1 MKTWYR
7 KISREPDEL
16 QGYLPRFNTD
26 EREEPKPQTVASPII
41 DIIETEEE
49 NPRTEKDS
57 QPTYTTSTQTTSTSF
72 KSKNEFKAT
81 MLPIYERILSQMG
94 LNTAYAK
101 MLVAQ
106 DGLES
111 AWGTK
116 PSGKFNFGGIK
127 GKGSVKRTREVINGK
142 DVYINDSFRD
152 FDSLE
157 DYAKYKI
164 SLLNNNRYKAFTGDI
179 SGFADRVFRGGYAT
193 DPNYAETLK
202 RVIASAKHGG
212 ILKFQAGGTGEIRP
226 DNRSW
231 FKRKWDDIATAY
243 NSSSWA
249 NSAPASVIAGFTP
262 YGLFHYSASGD
273 EDSARLAVL
282 PGAVGTKEVAKN
294 AVKAAE
300 EGVNLVYRHYGNDIS
315 KYFQGALKWLRNARK
330 GSIPA
335 AERLEVPKQIS
346 KIRLGN
352 PKHDYAFFK
361 DAKTGETILEISP
374 TAQNPLRSGEKAAS
388 KQFLQELVGTKDDF
402 GLRGLSYTE
411 KELFPKKFLSAM
423 TQENSAKDIYSK
435 IMSYK
440 AEAGIR
446 SSFTELTEAEARK
459 IFDIGW
465 DANMFYPTNSMN
477 ALQNKETFWKENKDI
492 IVKLFR
498 RVPAI
503 LGAGVLGN
511 EVISEKNGGIFKA
524 QKGADT
530 KQWVDSWLSQRKDKL
545 KNNAIDTGILAL
557 PGILRNPYFRQM
569 KSLNK
574 YTFKEGD
581 LPKDITGITG
591 HKEKTI
597 TVSDG
602 KKDTEVHEWT
612 HATKPYEQ
620 IAKVKEI
627 IDTWG
632 LKPGIIKDD
641 YLDNPSEIYSRLMEF
656 RYNNNLDPNHEYTL
670 KEVQELRKK
679 NHSGDYLIRTKNQ
692 YYQSNINNPTIPD
705 KDEPIENLIDMNLYK
720 GGEDVLERY
729 SDSAIQRLLNDV
741 AQIPNKQSTIN
752 YAKSG
757 LKIPKYQHPAD
768 KLMNNTTR
776 QWMQNKNGEYA
787 WAQRHNMP
795 NPEFWSRLRDKNKE
809 SIIDWED
816 SNNTATHKLGYG
828 EIDGKI
834 IVYPEVQKVN
844 GKLIDFTRPPYASN
858 SGIINAYETGN
869 YAVAPT
875 AKIAEN
881 FTATYKQEYPGF
893 QDHDIFKNKISRD
906 VYHTKGDKINYV
918 YNKLLASGYN
928 KIQASAILGSLFIEG
943 QLDENKKEVGGNGYG
958 LMQWTDITRKNNL
971 KNFKSPTAKN
981 EFERQVDFLMQEL
994 KDPNVWLG
1002 QRHLDTFLNAKTIDN
1017 ATEILAKRFCR
1028 PAKGKENMD
1037 NRKEVA
1043 RFYVNQLPEY
1053 HLTKKYINLQ

>member
-16 QGYLPRFNTD
+16 QGYLPRFNTE
-26 EREEPKPQTVASPII
+26 EREEPRPQTVASPII
-41 DIIETEEE
+41 DSIETSEEE
-49 NPRTEKDS
+49 PRAEKES
-57 QPTYTTSTQTTSTSF
+57 KPTYTTSANTTSSSF

-101 MLVAQ
+101 ALVAQ
-106 DGLES
+106 DELES

-193 DPNYAETLK
+193 DPKYADTLK

-231 FKRKWDDIATAY
+231 LRRKWDNVITAY

-249 NSAPASVIAGFTP
+249 NSAPADVIAGFTP
-262 YGLFHYSASGD
+262 YGLFHYSATGD

-282 PGAVGTKEVAKN
+282 PGAVGTSEVAKN
-294 AVKAAE
+294 TVKAAE
-300 EGVNLVYRHYGNDIS
+300 EGVNLIYKHYGNDLS
-315 KYFQGALKWLRNARK
+315 KYFHGALKWLRNARK

-346 KIRLGN
+346 KVRLGN

-361 DAKTGETILEISP
+361 DAKTGETILEISQ

-388 KQFLQELVGTKDDF
+388 KQLLQELVGTKDDF

-440 AEAGIR
+440 AEAGIK

-465 DANMFYPTNSMN
+465 DANMFYPTTSSN
-477 ALQNKETFWKENKDI
+477 ALQTKETFWKENKDI
-492 IVKLFR
+492 ILKLFR

-511 EVISEKNGGIFKA
+511 EVVSERNGGIIKA
-524 QKGADT
+524 QDGADT
-530 KQWVDSWLSQRKDKL
+530 RKWVDNWLSQRKDKL
-545 KNNAIDTGILAL
+545 KNNSVYSGWLAI
-557 PGILRNPYFRQM
+557 PGLIENPYFRQSASM
-569 KSLNK
+569 SK
-574 YTFKEGD
+574 YSFKRGK
-581 LPKDITGITG
+581 LPGKITGQTN

-597 TVSDG
+597 TTSDDS
-602 KKDTEVHEWT
+602 KSTEVHEWT
-612 HATKPYEQ
+612 HASRPYEQ

-627 IDTWG
+627 IDRWG
-632 LKPGIIKDD
+632 FKPGIMRDD
-641 YLDNPSEIYSRLMEF
+641 Y
-656 RYNNNLDPNHEYTL
+656 LDPNHEYTL
-670 KEVQELRKK
+670 EEVQELRNK
-679 NHSGDYLIRTKNQ
+679 NHTGDYLIRTENQ
-692 YYQSNINNPTIPD
+692 FYKSNINNPTIP
-705 KDEPIENLIDMNLYK
+705 KKIEPIEKAIDMNLYK
-720 GGEDVLERY
+720 GPEELFERLD
-729 SDSAIQRLLNDV
+729 DSTIQRLLNDV
-741 AQIPNKQSTIN
+741 AWVPKKNST
-752 YAKSG
+752 
-757 LKIPKYQHPAD
+757 L
-768 KLMNNTTR
+768 
-776 QWMQNKNGEYA
+776 
-787 WAQRHNMP
+787 
-795 NPEFWSRLRDKNKE
+795 
-809 SIIDWED
+809 
-816 SNNTATHKLGYG
+816 
-828 EIDGKI
+828 
-834 IVYPEVQKVN
+834 
-844 GKLIDFTRPPYASN
+844 
-858 SGIINAYETGN
+858 
-869 YAVAPT
+869 
-875 AKIAEN
+875 
-881 FTATYKQEYPGF
+881 
-893 QDHDIFKNKISRD
+893 
-906 VYHTKGDKINYV
+906 HT
-918 YNKLLASGYN
+918 
-928 KIQASAILGSLFIEG
+928 
-943 QLDENKKEVGGNGYG
+943 
-958 LMQWTDITRKNNL
+958 
-971 KNFKSPTAKN
+971 
-981 EFERQVDFLMQEL
+981 
-994 KDPNVWLG
+994 
-1002 QRHLDTFLNAKTIDN
+1002 
-1017 ATEILAKRFCR
+1017 
-1028 PAKGKENMD
+1028 
-1037 NRKEVA
+1037 
-1043 RFYVNQLPEY
+1043 
-1053 HLTKKYINLQ
+1053 

>member
-16 QGYLPRFNTD
+16 QGYLPRFNTE
-26 EREEPKPQTVASPII
+26 EREEPRPQTVASPII
-41 DIIETEEE
+41 DSIETSEEE
-49 NPRTEKDS
+49 PRAEKES
-57 QPTYTTSTQTTSTSF
+57 KPTYTTSTNTTSSSF

-101 MLVAQ
+101 ALVAQ

-193 DPNYAETLK
+193 DPKYADTLK

-231 FKRKWDDIATAY
+231 LRRKWDNVATAY

-249 NSAPASVIAGFTP
+249 NSAPADVIAGFTP
-262 YGLFHYSASGD
+262 YGLFHYSATGD

-282 PGAVGTKEVAKN
+282 PGAVGTAEVAKN
-294 AVKAAE
+294 TVKAAE
-300 EGVNLVYRHYGNDIS
+300 EGVNLIYKHYGNDLS
-315 KYFQGALKWLRNARK
+315 KYFHGALKWLRNARK

-346 KIRLGN
+346 KVRLGN

-361 DAKTGETILEISP
+361 DAKTGETILEISQ

-388 KQFLQELVGTKDDF
+388 KQLLQELVGTKDDF

-440 AEAGIR
+440 AEAGIK

-465 DANMFYPTNSMN
+465 DANMFYPTTSSN
-477 ALQNKETFWKENKDI
+477 ALQTKETFWKENKDI
-492 IVKLFR
+492 ILKLFR

-511 EVISEKNGGIFKA
+511 EVVSERNGGIIKA
-524 QKGADT
+524 QDGADT
-530 KQWVDSWLSQRKDKL
+530 RKWVDNWLSQRKDKL
-545 KNNAIDTGILAL
+545 KNNSVYSGWLAI
-557 PGILRNPYFRQM
+557 PGLIENPYFRQSASM
-569 KSLNK
+569 SK
-574 YTFKEGD
+574 YSFKRGK
-581 LPKDITGITG
+581 LPGKITGQTN

-597 TVSDG
+597 TTSDDS
-602 KKDTEVHEWT
+602 KSTEVHEWT
-612 HATKPYEQ
+612 HASRPYEQ

-627 IDTWG
+627 IDRWG
-632 LKPGIIKDD
+632 FKPGIMRDD
-641 YLDNPSEIYSRLMEF
+641 YLDKPSEIYSRLMEL

-670 KEVQELRKK
+670 EEVQELRNK
-679 NHSGDYLIRTKNQ
+679 NHTGDYLIRTENQ
-692 YYQSNINNPTIPD
+692 FYKSNINNPTIP
-705 KDEPIENLIDMNLYK
+705 KKIEPIEKAIDMNLYK
-720 GGEDVLERY
+720 GPEELFERLD
-729 SDSAIQRLLNDV
+729 DSTIQRLLNDV
-741 AQIPNKQSTIN
+741 AWVPKKNST
-752 YAKSG
+752 
-757 LKIPKYQHPAD
+757 L
-768 KLMNNTTR
+768 
-776 QWMQNKNGEYA
+776 
-787 WAQRHNMP
+787 
-795 NPEFWSRLRDKNKE
+795 
-809 SIIDWED
+809 
-816 SNNTATHKLGYG
+816 
-828 EIDGKI
+828 
-834 IVYPEVQKVN
+834 
-844 GKLIDFTRPPYASN
+844 
-858 SGIINAYETGN
+858 
-869 YAVAPT
+869 
-875 AKIAEN
+875 
-881 FTATYKQEYPGF
+881 
-893 QDHDIFKNKISRD
+893 
-906 VYHTKGDKINYV
+906 HT
-918 YNKLLASGYN
+918 
-928 KIQASAILGSLFIEG
+928 
-943 QLDENKKEVGGNGYG
+943 
-958 LMQWTDITRKNNL
+958 
-971 KNFKSPTAKN
+971 
-981 EFERQVDFLMQEL
+981 
-994 KDPNVWLG
+994 
-1002 QRHLDTFLNAKTIDN
+1002 
-1017 ATEILAKRFCR
+1017 
-1028 PAKGKENMD
+1028 
-1037 NRKEVA
+1037 
-1043 RFYVNQLPEY
+1043 
-1053 HLTKKYINLQ
+1053 

>member
-16 QGYLPRFNTD
+16 QGYLPRFNTE
-26 EREEPKPQTVASPII
+26 EREEPRPQTVASPII
-41 DIIETEEE
+41 DSIETSEEE

-101 MLVAQ
+101 ALVAQ

-193 DPNYAETLK
+193 DPNYAETLR

-465 DANMFYPTNSMN
+465 DANMFYPTTSSN
-477 ALQNKETFWKENKDI
+477 ALQTKETFWKENKDI
-492 IVKLFR
+492 ILKLFR
-498 RVPAI
+498 RVPAL
-503 LGAGVLGN
+503 LGAGIVGDK
-511 EVISEKNGGIFKA
+511 IIKSKA
-524 QKGADT
+524 GT
-530 KQWVDSWLSQRKDKL
+530 KL
-545 KNNAIDTGILAL
+545 KD
-557 PGILRNPYFRQM
+557 
-569 KSLNK
+569 
-574 YTFKEGD
+574 
-581 LPKDITGITG
+581 PKAVG
-591 HKEKTI
+591 EVSSQETI
-597 TVSDG
+597 
-602 KKDTEVHEWT
+602 K
-612 HATKPYEQ
+612 
-620 IAKVKEI
+620 
-627 IDTWG
+627 
-632 LKPGIIKDD
+632 
-641 YLDNPSEIYSRLMEF
+641 
-656 RYNNNLDPNHEYTL
+656 
-670 KEVQELRKK
+670 
-679 NHSGDYLIRTKNQ
+679 
-692 YYQSNINNPTIPD
+692 
-705 KDEPIENLIDMNLYK
+705 
-720 GGEDVLERY
+720 
-729 SDSAIQRLLNDV
+729 
-741 AQIPNKQSTIN
+741 
-752 YAKSG
+752 
-757 LKIPKYQHPAD
+757 
-768 KLMNNTTR
+768 
-776 QWMQNKNGEYA
+776 WMQDKNGEVSYA
-787 WAQRHNMP
+787 RRHKHNY
-795 NPEFWSRLRDKNKE
+795 PEFWERLTQLNKE
-809 SIIDWED
+809 SIQDWED
-816 SNNTATHKLGYG
+816 PRSYVTHKLSWGTS
-828 EIDGKI
+828 EDKA
-834 IVYPEVQKVN
+834 IVYPEVQKIN
-844 GKLIDFTRPPYASN
+844 GKLIDFSRPPYHQFA
-858 SGIINAYETGN
+858 GMDNALETGN
-869 YAVAPT
+869 YVEAPSEDVAD
-875 AKIAEN
+875 N
-881 FTATYKQEYPGF
+881 FTKTYKQNYKGF
-893 QDHDIFKNKISRD
+893 PDRDIFSNEADRKTFHLRS
-906 VYHTKGDKINYV
+906 DKANYL
-918 YNKLLASGYN
+918 YRKLLDAGYN
-928 KIQASAILGSLFIEG
+928 NIQASAIIGSAFVEG
-943 QLDENKKEVGGNGYG
+943 QLLENAREKGNSRRGYG
-958 LMQWTDITRKNNL
+958 IMQWTDPTRLQNL
-971 KNFKSPTAKN
+971 KNFKSKTANN
-981 EFERQVDFLMQEL
+981 EFERQVDFLIHEL
-994 KDPNVWLG
+994 KDNSVWNSKGSTL
-1002 QRHLDTFLNAKTIDN
+1002 QQFLDAPDIDTATILFTKGYLNPKTGLEHFD
-1017 ATEILAKRFCR
+1017 R
-1028 PAKGKENMD
+1028 
-1037 NRKEVA
+1037 RKEVA
-1043 RFYVNQLPEY
+1043 RYYNDNIPDYNFN
-1053 HLTKKYINLQ
+1053 IF

>member
-7 KISREPDEL
+7 KISRDLDRP

-26 EREEPKPQTVASPII
+26 EREEPKPQTVTSPII
-41 DIIETEEE
+41 DTVETEEE
-49 NPRTEKDS
+49 NSRTEEDS
-57 QPTYTTSTQTTSTSF
+57 QSAHTTSPQTTSF
-72 KSKNEFKAT
+72 KNKDEFKAT
-81 MLPIYERILSQMG
+81 MLPIYAKILSQMG

-127 GKGSVKRTREVINGK
+127 GTGSIKRTREVIDGK

-152 FDSLE
+152 FASLE

-164 SLLNNNRYKAFTGDI
+164 SLLNNNRYKAFTGDL
-179 SGFADRVFRGGYAT
+179 SGFADRVSRGGYAT

-249 NSAPASVIAGFTP
+249 NSAPASIIAGFTP

-402 GLRGLSYTE
+402 GLRGLSYAE

-440 AEAGIR
+440 AEAGIK

-465 DANMFYPTNSMN
+465 DANLFYPNWRVPLKKDPLPQKKYNVKRNYDKKAINDYGESYYDIVKTRVRDAHD
-477 ALQNKETFWKENKDI
+477 ALIRNGFSEDVKRLQEPLSAVSIKETGWRLTDPKNNYFGLLINGGKKASYKTKEESWDATIAYLNKRYGIGNLNGPWWESDSIEDFVNRINNPELDTTLHSQEDYDRYNRDRVTSGETPQYMHAPYWNNRNKRYNDEVKDI
-492 IVKLFR
+492 IDR
-498 RVPAI
+498 YY
-503 LGAGVLGN
+503 G
-511 EVISEKNGGIFKA
+511 
-524 QKGADT
+524 
-530 KQWVDSWLSQRKDKL
+530 
-545 KNNAIDTGILAL
+545 
-557 PGILRNPYFRQM
+557 Y
-569 KSLNK
+569 
-574 YTFKEGD
+574 Y
-581 LPKDITGITG
+581 
-591 HKEKTI
+591 
-597 TVSDG
+597 
-602 KKDTEVHEWT
+602 
-612 HATKPYEQ
+612 Y
-620 IAKVKEI
+620 
-627 IDTWG
+627 
-632 LKPGIIKDD
+632 
-641 YLDNPSEIYSRLMEF
+641 ME
-656 RYNNNLDPNHEYTL
+656 
-670 KEVQELRKK
+670 
-679 NHSGDYLIRTKNQ
+679 
-692 YYQSNINNPTIPD
+692 
-705 KDEPIENLIDMNLYK
+705 
-720 GGEDVLERY
+720 
-729 SDSAIQRLLNDV
+729 
-741 AQIPNKQSTIN
+741 
-752 YAKSG
+752 
-757 LKIPKYQHPAD
+757 
-768 KLMNNTTR
+768 
-776 QWMQNKNGEYA
+776 
-787 WAQRHNMP
+787 
-795 NPEFWSRLRDKNKE
+795 
-809 SIIDWED
+809 
-816 SNNTATHKLGYG
+816 
-828 EIDGKI
+828 
-834 IVYPEVQKVN
+834 
-844 GKLIDFTRPPYASN
+844 
-858 SGIINAYETGN
+858 
-869 YAVAPT
+869 
-875 AKIAEN
+875 
-881 FTATYKQEYPGF
+881 
-893 QDHDIFKNKISRD
+893 
-906 VYHTKGDKINYV
+906 
-918 YNKLLASGYN
+918 
-928 KIQASAILGSLFIEG
+928 
-943 QLDENKKEVGGNGYG
+943 
-958 LMQWTDITRKNNL
+958 
-971 KNFKSPTAKN
+971 
-981 EFERQVDFLMQEL
+981 
-994 KDPNVWLG
+994 
-1002 QRHLDTFLNAKTIDN
+1002 
-1017 ATEILAKRFCR
+1017 
-1028 PAKGKENMD
+1028 
-1037 NRKEVA
+1037 
-1043 RFYVNQLPEY
+1043 
-1053 HLTKKYINLQ
+1053 

>member
-16 QGYLPRFNTD
+16 QGYLPRFNTE
-26 EREEPKPQTVASPII
+26 EREEPRPQTVASPII
-41 DIIETEEE
+41 DSIETSEEE
-49 NPRTEKDS
+49 PRAEKES
-57 QPTYTTSTQTTSTSF
+57 KPTYTTSTNSTSSSF

-101 MLVAQ
+101 ALVAQ

-193 DPNYAETLK
+193 DPKYADTLK

-231 FKRKWDDIATAY
+231 LRRKWDNIITAY

-249 NSAPASVIAGFTP
+249 NSAPADVIAGFTP
-262 YGLFHYSASGD
+262 YGLFHYSATGD
-273 EDSARLAVL
+273 KDSARLAVL
-282 PGAVGTKEVAKN
+282 PGAVGTSEVAKN
-294 AVKAAE
+294 TVKAAE
-300 EGVNLVYRHYGNDIS
+300 EGVNLIYKHYGNDLS
-315 KYFQGALKWLRNARK
+315 KYFHGALKWLRNARK

-346 KIRLGN
+346 KVRLGN

-361 DAKTGETILEISP
+361 DAKTGETILEISQ

-388 KQFLQELVGTKDDF
+388 KQLLQELVGTKDDF

-465 DANMFYPTNSMN
+465 DANMFYPTTSSN
-477 ALQNKETFWKENKDI
+477 ALQTKETFWKENKDI
-492 IVKLFR
+492 ILKLFR
-498 RVPAI
+498 RVPTI

-511 EVISEKNGGIFKA
+511 EVVSERNGGIIKA
-524 QKGADT
+524 QDGADT
-530 KQWVDSWLSQRKDKL
+530 RKWVDNWLSQRKDKL
-545 KNNAIDTGILAL
+545 KNNSIYSGWLAI
-557 PGILRNPYFRQM
+557 PGLIENPYFRQSASM
-569 KSLNK
+569 SK
-574 YTFKEGD
+574 YSFKRGK
-581 LPKDITGITG
+581 LPGKITGLTN

-597 TVSDG
+597 TTSDDS
-602 KKDTEVHEWT
+602 KSTEVHEWT
-612 HATKPYEQ
+612 HASRPYEQ

-627 IDTWG
+627 IDRW
-632 LKPGIIKDD
+632 
-641 YLDNPSEIYSRLMEF
+641 
-656 RYNNNLDPNHEYTL
+656 
-670 KEVQELRKK
+670 
-679 NHSGDYLIRTKNQ
+679 
-692 YYQSNINNPTIPD
+692 
-705 KDEPIENLIDMNLYK
+705 
-720 GGEDVLERY
+720 
-729 SDSAIQRLLNDV
+729 
-741 AQIPNKQSTIN
+741 
-752 YAKSG
+752 
-757 LKIPKYQHPAD
+757 
-768 KLMNNTTR
+768 
-776 QWMQNKNGEYA
+776 W
-787 WAQRHNMP
+787 
-795 NPEFWSRLRDKNKE
+795 
-809 SIIDWED
+809 
-816 SNNTATHKLGYG
+816 
-828 EIDGKI
+828 
-834 IVYPEVQKVN
+834 
-844 GKLIDFTRPPYASN
+844 
-858 SGIINAYETGN
+858 
-869 YAVAPT
+869 
-875 AKIAEN
+875 
-881 FTATYKQEYPGF
+881 
-893 QDHDIFKNKISRD
+893 
-906 VYHTKGDKINYV
+906 
-918 YNKLLASGYN
+918 
-928 KIQASAILGSLFIEG
+928 LFG
-943 QLDENKKEVGGNGYG
+943 
-958 LMQWTDITRKNNL
+958 
-971 KNFKSPTAKN
+971 
-981 EFERQVDFLMQEL
+981 
-994 KDPNVWLG
+994 
-1002 QRHLDTFLNAKTIDN
+1002 
-1017 ATEILAKRFCR
+1017 
-1028 PAKGKENMD
+1028 
-1037 NRKEVA
+1037 
-1043 RFYVNQLPEY
+1043 
-1053 HLTKKYINLQ
+1053 

>member
-7 KISREPDEL
+7 KISRDLDRP

-26 EREEPKPQTVASPII
+26 EREEPKPQTVTSPII
-41 DIIETEEE
+41 DTVETEEE
-49 NPRTEKDS
+49 NSRTEEDS
-57 QPTYTTSTQTTSTSF
+57 QSAHTTSPQTTSF
-72 KSKNEFKAT
+72 KNKDEFKAT
-81 MLPIYERILSQMG
+81 MLPIYAKILSQMG

-127 GKGSVKRTREVINGK
+127 GTGSIKRTREVIDGK

-152 FDSLE
+152 FASLE

-164 SLLNNNRYKAFTGDI
+164 SLLNNNRYKAFTGDL
-179 SGFADRVFRGGYAT
+179 SGFADRVSRGGYAT

-249 NSAPASVIAGFTP
+249 NSAPASIIAGFTP

-402 GLRGLSYTE
+402 GLRGLSYAE

-440 AEAGIR
+440 AEAGIK
-446 SSFTELTEAEARK
+446 SSFTELTEAEAR
-459 IFDIGW
+459 
-465 DANMFYPTNSMN
+465 
-477 ALQNKETFWKENKDI
+477 
-492 IVKLFR
+492 
-498 RVPAI
+498 
-503 LGAGVLGN
+503 
-511 EVISEKNGGIFKA
+511 
-524 QKGADT
+524 
-530 KQWVDSWLSQRKDKL
+530 
-545 KNNAIDTGILAL
+545 
-557 PGILRNPYFRQM
+557 
-569 KSLNK
+569 
-574 YTFKEGD
+574 
-581 LPKDITGITG
+581 
-591 HKEKTI
+591 
-597 TVSDG
+597 
-602 KKDTEVHEWT
+602 
-612 HATKPYEQ
+612 PYEQ

-627 IDTWG
+627 IDRWG
-632 LKPGIIKDD
+632 LRPGIMRDD
-641 YLDNPSEIYSRLMEF
+641 YLDKPSEIYSRLMEL

-670 KEVQELRKK
+670 EEVRELRNK
-679 NHSGDYLIRTKNQ
+679 NHTGDYLIRTKNQ
-692 YYQSNINNPTIPD
+692 YYKSNINNPSIPE
-705 KDEPIENLIDMNLYK
+705 KVEPIEKAIDLNLYK
-720 GGEDVLERY
+720 GAEELFERY
-729 SDSAIQRLLNDV
+729 NDSTIQSLLNDV
-741 AQIPNKQSTIN
+741 AQVPNKRSAIN
-752 YAKSG
+752 YAKAG
-757 LKIPKYQHPAD
+757 LKIPKYQNPASTIERTSEPWRVWND
-768 KLMNNTTR
+768 
-776 QWMQNKNGEYA
+776 Y
-787 WAQRHNMP
+787 
-795 NPEFWSRLRDKNKE
+795 
-809 SIIDWED
+809 
-816 SNNTATHKLGYG
+816 SN
-828 EIDGKI
+828 
-834 IVYPEVQKVN
+834 Q
-844 GKLIDFTRPPYASN
+844 
-858 SGIINAYETGN
+858 
-869 YAVAPT
+869 
-875 AKIAEN
+875 
-881 FTATYKQEYPGF
+881 
-893 QDHDIFKNKISRD
+893 
-906 VYHTKGDKINYV
+906 
-918 YNKLLASGYN
+918 
-928 KIQASAILGSLFIEG
+928 GS
-943 QLDENKKEVGGNGYG
+943 
-958 LMQWTDITRKNNL
+958 M
-971 KNFKSPTAKN
+971 
-981 EFERQVDFLMQEL
+981 
-994 KDPNVWLG
+994 DPNWRVPL
-1002 QRHLDTFLNAKTIDN
+1002 KK
-1017 ATEILAKRFCR
+1017 ILYHKR
-1028 PAKGKENMD
+1028 NIM
-1037 NRKEVA
+1037 
-1043 RFYVNQLPEY
+1043 
-1053 HLTKKYINLQ
+1053 

>member
-16 QGYLPRFNTD
+16 QGYLPRFNTE
-26 EREEPKPQTVASPII
+26 EREEPRPQTVASPII
-41 DIIETEEE
+41 DSTETSEEE
-49 NPRTEKDS
+49 PRAEKES
-57 QPTYTTSTQTTSTSF
+57 NPTYTTSANTTSSSF

-101 MLVAQ
+101 ALVAQ

-193 DPNYAETLK
+193 DPKYADTLK

-231 FKRKWDDIATAY
+231 LRRKWDNVITAY

-249 NSAPASVIAGFTP
+249 NSAPADVIAGFTP
-262 YGLFHYSASGD
+262 YGLFHYSATGD

-282 PGAVGTKEVAKN
+282 PGAVGTSEVAKN
-294 AVKAAE
+294 TVKAAE
-300 EGVNLVYRHYGNDIS
+300 EGVNLIYKHYGNDLS
-315 KYFQGALKWLRNARK
+315 KYFHGALKWLRNARK

-346 KIRLGN
+346 KVRLGN

-361 DAKTGETILEISP
+361 DAKTGETILEISQ

-388 KQFLQELVGTKDDF
+388 KQLLQELVGTKDDF

-440 AEAGIR
+440 AEAGIK

-465 DANMFYPTNSMN
+465 DANMFYPTTSSN
-477 ALQNKETFWKENKDI
+477 ALQTKETFWKENKDI
-492 IVKLFR
+492 ILKLFR

-511 EVISEKNGGIFKA
+511 EVVSERNGGIIKA
-524 QKGADT
+524 QDGADT
-530 KQWVDSWLSQRKDKL
+530 RKWVDNWLSQRKDKL
-545 KNNAIDTGILAL
+545 KNNSVYSGWLAI
-557 PGILRNPYFRQM
+557 PGLIENPYFRQSASM
-569 KSLNK
+569 SK
-574 YTFKEGD
+574 YSFKRGK
-581 LPKDITGITG
+581 LPGKITGQTN

-597 TVSDG
+597 TTFDDS
-602 KKDTEVHEWT
+602 KSTEVHEWT
-612 HATKPYEQ
+612 HASRPYEQ

-627 IDTWG
+627 IDRWG
-632 LKPGIIKDD
+632 FKPGIMRDD
-641 YLDNPSEIYSRLMEF
+641 YLDKPSEIYSRLMEL

-670 KEVQELRKK
+670 EEVQELRNK
-679 NHSGDYLIRTKNQ
+679 NHTGDYLIRTENQ
-692 YYQSNINNPTIPD
+692 FYKSNINNPTIP
-705 KDEPIENLIDMNLYK
+705 KKIEPIEKAIDMNLYK
-720 GGEDVLERY
+720 GPEELFERLD
-729 SDSAIQRLLNDV
+729 DSTIQRLLNDV
-741 AQIPNKQSTIN
+741 AWVPKKNST
-752 YAKSG
+752 
-757 LKIPKYQHPAD
+757 L
-768 KLMNNTTR
+768 
-776 QWMQNKNGEYA
+776 
-787 WAQRHNMP
+787 
-795 NPEFWSRLRDKNKE
+795 
-809 SIIDWED
+809 
-816 SNNTATHKLGYG
+816 
-828 EIDGKI
+828 
-834 IVYPEVQKVN
+834 
-844 GKLIDFTRPPYASN
+844 
-858 SGIINAYETGN
+858 
-869 YAVAPT
+869 
-875 AKIAEN
+875 
-881 FTATYKQEYPGF
+881 
-893 QDHDIFKNKISRD
+893 
-906 VYHTKGDKINYV
+906 HT
-918 YNKLLASGYN
+918 
-928 KIQASAILGSLFIEG
+928 
-943 QLDENKKEVGGNGYG
+943 
-958 LMQWTDITRKNNL
+958 
-971 KNFKSPTAKN
+971 
-981 EFERQVDFLMQEL
+981 
-994 KDPNVWLG
+994 
-1002 QRHLDTFLNAKTIDN
+1002 
-1017 ATEILAKRFCR
+1017 
-1028 PAKGKENMD
+1028 
-1037 NRKEVA
+1037 
-1043 RFYVNQLPEY
+1043 
-1053 HLTKKYINLQ
+1053 